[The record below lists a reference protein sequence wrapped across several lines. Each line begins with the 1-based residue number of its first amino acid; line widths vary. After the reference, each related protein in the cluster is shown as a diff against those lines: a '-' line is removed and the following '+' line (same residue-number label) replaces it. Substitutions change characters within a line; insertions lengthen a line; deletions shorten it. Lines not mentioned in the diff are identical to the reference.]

1 MNNINDVET
10 YFDEIESFENMKSLK
25 LKNINFIRNSN
36 EFLKKFNNR
45 KELTRNQKRLLSKV
59 KEFETWLVSRQGWN
73 VKIIKIDD
81 GVAICKKK

>member
-1 MNNINDVET
+1 MNNNGIIVVD
-10 YFDEIESFENMKSLK
+10 
-25 LKNINFIRNSN
+25 NI
-36 EFLKKFNNR
+36 FLKKFNNR